1 MRIRKRVLIPI
12 CIVLALVLLI
22 GGGIVYM
29 NANSLGLSTGRVL
42 ISSHG
47 SYMLIRDNS
56 PINMGNP
63 KNKPGL
69 FNGLENGDEVLVL
82 HNSINETYPGK
93 TGAYAIFKL
102 KDGDIADIPAE
113 VLTSLTELS

>member
-1 MRIRKRVLIPI
+1 MKKKIIIPI

-22 GGGIVYM
+22 GGGIMYM

-56 PINMGNP
+56 PINLGNP
-63 KNKPGL
+63 KNKSGL
-69 FNGLENGDEVLVL
+69 FNGRKRG
-82 HNSINETYPGK
+82 
-93 TGAYAIFKL
+93 
-102 KDGDIADIPAE
+102 
-113 VLTSLTELS
+113 

>member
-1 MRIRKRVLIPI
+1 MKKKILIPI

-22 GGGIVYM
+22 GSAIMYM

-63 KNKPGL
+63 KNKSGL

-82 HNSINETYPGK
+82 HNGINESYPGK

-102 KDGDIADIPAE
+102 KDGDIADISAE
-113 VLTSLTELS
+113 VLTSLTELGW